1 MLAVVERTS
10 YRHELEKVTGGMAR
24 KEKPVLADRRADGEN
39 MFVSD
44 DQKSLSRGRRVVSRT
59 EVCRP
64 CLVWTL
70 ESPDE
75 KKQGVMLDLTPYG
88 MRIRMLEGLAEGSA
102 LIVQM
107 MRDDEFRMP
116 LANPIRAQV
125 LRAYSTPEGFVDHGL
140 QVKRTR
146 IKRPDEFKRIDIA
159 QPHPSVR
166 SASRMYSMDYTVTDR
181 GVRRTGRGRG

>member
-1 MLAVVERTS
+1 
-10 YRHELEKVTGGMAR
+10 
-24 KEKPVLADRRADGEN
+24 

-44 DQKSLSRGRRVVSRT
+44 DKKSLHRGRRVAPRT

-70 ESPDE
+70 QNPEE

-88 MRIRMLEGLAEGSA
+88 MRIRMLEGVAEGSS

-107 MRDDEFRMP
+107 MRDDEFRNP
-116 LANPIRAQV
+116 LSQPIRARV
-125 LRAYSTPEGFVDHGL
+125 LRAHATPEGFVDHGM
-140 QVKRTR
+140 QVKRAR
-146 IKRPDEFKRIDIA
+146 IKRPEEFKRVDIA
-159 QPHPSVR
+159 RSR
-166 SASRMYSMDYTVTDR
+166 SATRIPSRMYSMDYTVTDR